1 MLLQQLRL
9 QTHLKNQQQQMLL
22 QLLLLVMLL
31 LVMVG
36 MGWIVWMLS

>member
-9 QTHLKNQQQQMLL
+9 QTHLKKQQQQQQMLL
-22 QLLLLVMLL
+22 LLVLLL

-36 MGWIVWMLS
+36 VGWIVWMPS